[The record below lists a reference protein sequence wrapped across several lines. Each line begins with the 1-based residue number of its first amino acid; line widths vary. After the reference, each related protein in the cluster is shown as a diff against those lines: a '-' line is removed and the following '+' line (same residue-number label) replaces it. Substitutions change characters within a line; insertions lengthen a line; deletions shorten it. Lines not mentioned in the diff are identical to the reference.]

1 MTEGG
6 FSPFIFMPHSSKGF
20 TLLELMVVIG
30 IIALLSSL
38 AIASYQKFRQK
49 AVVASYALP
58 SVRGC
63 ALWLASFCAEYR
75 GESNEIIDLSTCSTA
90 KAFCYNNT
98 QTPPGNFTIIFNGTV
113 TCSQSGHVANG
124 TIIGK
129 IENIDLYQAVCT
141 FDNQTLKCDVKAQ

>member
-1 MTEGG
+1 
-6 FSPFIFMPHSSKGF
+6 MPYPSKGF

-30 IIALLSSL
+30 IIAVLASL
-38 AIASYQKFRQK
+38 AIANYQKFRQK

-63 ALWLASFCAEYR
+63 ALGLASFCAEYR
-75 GESNEIIDLSTCSTA
+75 GESNEIIDLSTCDTA
-90 KAFCYNNT
+90 KAFCNNNT
-98 QTPPGNFTIIFNGTV
+98 QAQPGNYTIFINGTFN
-113 TCSQSGHVANG
+113 CSQSGHVANG

-129 IENIDLYQAVCT
+129 IENINLYQAVCT